1 LLIQRRHPVIGRL
14 ALVTLFLL
22 MTLAS
27 TGCDPLRSAS
37 KATPTA
43 SPTVILQPATPA
55 PSIPATPATAGPTSA
70 IDQLL
75 FGESGVY
82 GVVLM
87 ETDGQTVYSRN
98 CTTPFIAA
106 SLYKLVL
113 LANIYQQRETGELS
127 FDQVVTLQSD
137 YFPDETEPPDSYFD
151 LSMAGGTD
159 TIDDLLFATGAYSSN
174 VAARALLDLTS
185 DDALNATARDL
196 GLVNTHLFVDPSTLP
211 NWPPTPSGNTRAADT
226 EEAMR
231 FATQSAVEG
240 PINLTTP
247 CDMARYFLLL
257 QRGQIVNQQASDE
270 LLDILSQQ
278 AVDDRFPV
286 LLPTGATLAHKTG
299 NLDHVVHDVGIIYRD
314 DHAAILAAMSEG
326 MTDDERSTELIQRLA
341 LIAYGSHDLSP
352 LSSPDAA
359 PVETESPADGG

>member
-1 LLIQRRHPVIGRL
+1 MMAL
-14 ALVTLFLL
+14 AG
-22 MTLAS
+22 A
-27 TGCDPLRSAS
+27 GCNPLRSAP

-43 SPTVILQPATPA
+43 LPTAVLPPAMPSPT
-55 PSIPATPATAGPTSA
+55 IPATPATGSA
-70 IDQLL
+70 ATEIDQLL
-75 FGESGVY
+75 FGESGIY

-87 ETDGQTVYSRN
+87 QTDGVTIYSRN

-113 LANIYQQRETGELS
+113 LANIYEMRESGQLS
-127 FDQVVTLQSD
+127 FDQAVPLLPD
-137 YFPDETEPPDSYFD
+137 YFPSETEPPDSYFD
-151 LSMAGGTD
+151 LSMVGETD
-159 TIDDLLFATGAYSSN
+159 TIDDLVFAAGAYSSN

-196 GLVNTHLFVDPSTLP
+196 GLVDTHLFVEPSTLVD
-211 NWPPTPSGNTRAADT
+211 WPPTPNADTRAVDT

-231 FATQSAVEG
+231 FAAQSATEG

-257 QRGQIVNQQASDE
+257 QQGQIVSQEASAA

-286 LLPTGATLAHKTG
+286 LLPAGATTAHKTG
-299 NLDHVVHDVGIIYRD
+299 NLDHVVHDVGIIYRENQPT
-314 DHAAILAAMSEG
+314 ILIAMSEA
-326 MTDDERSTELIQRLA
+326 MDDDERSTELIQRLA
-341 LIAYGSHDLSP
+341 LIAYSSDDLP
-352 LSSPDAA
+352 PRPSPD
-359 PVETESPADGG
+359 TTSPASASPSRVDEN